1 MPRMRVPNWF
11 IDGNRLFKVK
21 EVVQETKKTFILKL
35 EGLQGIKQ
43 LKKNDK
49 GLRYRERKPSF

>member
-1 MPRMRVPNWF
+1 MSIPNWF

-21 EVVQETKKTFILKL
+21 EVIQETKKTFILKL
-35 EGLQGIKQ
+35 EGLQGTMQ

-49 GLRYRERKPSF
+49 RLRYRERKPSF

>member
-1 MPRMRVPNWF
+1 MKIPNWF

-21 EVVQETKKTFILKL
+21 EVIQETKKTFILKL
-35 EGLQGIKQ
+35 EGLQGTRQ

-49 GLRYRERKPSF
+49 RLRYKERKPSF